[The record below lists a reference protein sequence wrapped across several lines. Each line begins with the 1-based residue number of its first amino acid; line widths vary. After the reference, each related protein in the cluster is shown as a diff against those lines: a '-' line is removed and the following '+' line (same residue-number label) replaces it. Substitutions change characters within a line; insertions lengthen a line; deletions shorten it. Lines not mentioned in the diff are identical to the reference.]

1 MLKSYHEISRN
12 HQEWNRKQTLKTP
25 YKVNLLAV
33 KLAVADFL
41 SQADDLDE
49 HVHHLNVEKHLRQ
62 IDINPFRL
70 KATHRVELRP

>member
-25 YKVNLLAV
+25 YKVNLLAM

-49 HVHHLNVEKHLRQ
+49 HVHHLNVE
-62 IDINPFRL
+62 
-70 KATHRVELRP
+70 